1 MGAPAYGSAL
11 ATRVAPTSAVATPP
25 VTTIGSRARL
35 SAGEATRQRRI
46 SISATAAAVAMPV
59 TRSMLISRRWT
70 SVSSRRNRRL
80 RGHGQPLTCSMP
92 MNISIR
98 TWTTAAFRYPATT
111 TRRSQLRAEPAVR
124 EREDEMREN
133 RGRDGSHDQPDRKR
147 QRSIRLDERPREER
161 EARTDHE
168 RARPPFTTASRGD
181 EASGDEGD
189 AGNDRKGGQRG
200 AVATKLVP
208 LDRRR
213 GQRRRND
220 GGGADAD
227 RERA

>member
-1 MGAPAYGSAL
+1 MQ
-11 ATRVAPTSAVATPP
+11 
-25 VTTIGSRARL
+25 ARQR
-35 SAGEATRQRRI
+35 RQRRI

-59 TRSMLISRRWT
+59 TRSMFISRRWT
-70 SVSSRRNRRL
+70 SVSSRRKRRL

-98 TWTTAAFRYPATT
+98 TWITAAFRYPATT
-111 TRRSQLRAEPAVR
+111 TRRSQLERSRPSGNARTRCARIAVG
-124 EREDEMREN
+124 MAVTTK
-133 RGRDGSHDQPDRKR
+133 PDRER
-147 QRSIRLDERPREER
+147 QRSIRLDQRPREER
-161 EARTDHE
+161 EARPDHE

-181 EASGDEGD
+181 EAGGDEGD

-200 AVATKLVP
+200 AVAPKLVP
-208 LDRRR
+208 LNRRR